1 MPNPLEIRLPET
13 GIVESVR
20 VKLENAREKL
30 AHFDV
35 DLIVEKEDGECEYP
49 VIDVVESIEDCAIDY
64 PDSITSAFFEV
75 YSETMQKKIPRQT
88 LIYKLRPENRLV
100 DTFIKSLNLAFLI
113 SVSALSTEKCLKYF
127 EQYRNLSGYWK
138 KPVFP
143 YDRSGGTFKTLREHK
158 IIYESLQQRM
168 VFAMVY
174 CLCVKHP
181 SNVEGSE
188 LKELL
193 QFIYDSSKEIPQLID
208 RILHHQ
214 IPLWYKNPQHTTSHK
229 EETCAQRGRKP
240 KPLFNDEEKEQ
251 KAISL
256 LMGRLA
262 QVTAKMKV
270 DVSATNIVNHFIITF
285 ALELRK
291 QKEYQGDVNSAS
303 IFRFLEKCQEI
314 NIAVTK
320 DSYER
325 FLRSYISENAEET
338 LSVSGGVRT
347 GVREILDN
355 LYETE

>member
-30 AHFDV
+30 AH
-35 DLIVEKEDGECEYP
+35 LIVEKEDGERESP
-49 VIDVVESIEDCAIDY
+49 IIDVVESIEDCAIDN

-75 YSETMQKKIPRQT
+75 YSGFIQEKLPIWVPRANNILQ
-88 LIYKLRPENRLV
+88 IESN
-100 DTFIKSLNLAFLI
+100 FIKSLNLAFLI
-113 SVSALSTEKCLKYF
+113 SISALSSKKCLKNF
-127 EQYRNLSGYWK
+127 TQYRNLSGDWK
-138 KPVFP
+138 VREYPSYVYGNKGSIL
-143 YDRSGGTFKTLREHK
+143 YELRENTLEYDYIK
-158 IIYESLQQRM
+158 QNL

-193 QFIYDSSKEIPQLID
+193 QFIYNSSKEIPQLID
-208 RILHHQ
+208 RVFHYQ
-214 IPLWYKNPQHTTSHK
+214 TPLWYMKSKHTTSHK

-240 KPLFNDEEKEQ
+240 KPLFNDEEKER
-251 KAISL
+251 KAINL
-256 LMGRLA
+256 LMEKLA
-262 QVTAKMKV
+262 QVTAKMNV
-270 DVSATNIVNHFIITF
+270 DVSTANVVNHFIITF

-291 QKEYQGDVNSAS
+291 QKEHQGDVNSAS
-303 IFRFLEKCQEI
+303 IFRFLEKCQGI
-314 NIAVTK
+314 NIDVTK

-338 LSVSGGVRT
+338 LPVGGRT
-347 GVREILDN
+347 KTDVREILDN
-355 LYETE
+355 LYGTE

>member
-1 MPNPLEIRLPET
+1 MPYPLEIRLPET

-30 AHFDV
+30 AH
-35 DLIVEKEDGECEYP
+35 LIVEKEDGERESP
-49 VIDVVESIEDCAIDY
+49 IIDVVESIEDCAIDN
-64 PDSITSAFFEV
+64 PDSITSAFFCI
-75 YSETMQKKIPRQT
+75 YSEYIQETTPKTMNPHIMPI
-88 LIYKLRPENRLV
+88 LEPNFV
-100 DTFIKSLNLAFLI
+100 HSLNLAFLI
-113 SVSALSTEKCLKYF
+113 SISALSSKECLKNYT
-127 EQYRNLSGYWK
+127 QYRNLAGSWEILECPCY
-138 KPVFP
+138 V
-143 YDRSGGTFKTLREHK
+143 YDNNWNVVYEQAANSLSYDARKQN
-158 IIYESLQQRM
+158 II
-168 VFAMVY
+168 FAMVY

-193 QFIYDSSKEIPQLID
+193 QFIYNSSKEIPQLID
-208 RILHHQ
+208 RIFHYQ
-214 IPLWYKNPQHTTSHK
+214 TPLWYMKSKHTTSHK
-229 EETCAQRGRKP
+229 EETCAQRGRKA

-338 LSVSGGVRT
+338 LSVSGRVKT
-347 GVREILDN
+347 CIREILDN